1 MDDYEIHRKAKN
13 NNRLS
18 GLLEASE
25 RYDSSSLNSNENG
38 RTAGNID
45 SLDREALQ
53 AERQSDR
60 YGYRKDADNDN
71 TSKKRY
77 SRDVDYAEYADLK
90 RENKHLKEVQSIDVL
105 YAVNEKITALF
116 LKNKRLFFALLDAG
130 CLSDK
135 PFVYIFIIIQN

>member
-25 RYDSSSLNSNENG
+25 RYDSSSLSSNENG

-77 SRDVDYAEYADLK
+77 SRDVDYAEYAYRYSPDF
-90 RENKHLKEVQSIDVL
+90 I
-105 YAVNEKITALF
+105 F
-116 LKNKRLFFALLDAG
+116 LKIKKRDSLTEHKG
-130 CLSDK
+130 
-135 PFVYIFIIIQN
+135 